1 MLTDQKNHQLKE
13 EAEAIRFL
21 ELIRWNGIP
30 ISPFSPNSPIYV
42 CSNNKYRCKHS
53 GKYFNVRT
61 NTIFHGS
68 HLSLNLWFKAIS
80 MIQQNP
86 NVIAADLAS
95 ELKLSARSSSIL
107 LSKLRTQLGIYKSR
121 FKKPSE
127 IEVDFGALE
136 LKDWLQILK

>member
-1 MLTDQKNHQLKE
+1 
-13 EAEAIRFL
+13 
-21 ELIRWNGIP
+21 
-30 ISPFSPNSPIYV
+30 
-42 CSNNKYRCKHS
+42 
-53 GKYFNVRT
+53 
-61 NTIFHGS
+61 
-68 HLSLNLWFKAIS
+68 